1 MKIINNLYVRTHV
14 GSMDACMHAS
24 IDDENLREKK
34 WKGGE
39 KKRFLIWFG
48 DWYSRDCRLN
58 DMKSI
63 TLP

>member
-39 KKRFLIWFG
+39 KSVFSFDLVIGIREIA
-48 DWYSRDCRLN
+48 D
-58 DMKSI
+58 
-63 TLP
+63 